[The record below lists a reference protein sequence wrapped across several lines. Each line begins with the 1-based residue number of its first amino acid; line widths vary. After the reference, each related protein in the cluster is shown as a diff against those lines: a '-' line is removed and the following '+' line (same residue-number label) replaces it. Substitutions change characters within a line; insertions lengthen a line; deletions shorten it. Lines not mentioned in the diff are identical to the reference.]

1 LNTNSSQSAQDTQSP
16 QIDWYFYP
24 WLGVQRGQYLIT
36 FSLDEGQSPKKPEQK
51 GKIEEFTAKIAML
64 DHKARRC
71 LSPPSAAWDE
81 VHRQLLNVII
91 SAHEKQYHAAD
102 ILLNDAEQTFEK
114 HNQTRNRSKY
124 LSGFLIGTAATV
136 AMAVLVLLFIKYFQ
150 EAFEIKLLAGMLVF
164 AGLGSIT
171 SALSRVASVD
181 LRNETNDRDVILSGA
196 VRPIVA
202 ICFAI
207 LFYVLLKMNVIEI
220 KGFQQ
225 DGTPWVFLAAAFLCG
240 YSERFADDIVGRLQR
255 TG

>member
-1 LNTNSSQSAQDTQSP
+1 MSTDTLAPQDVQAGGV
-16 QIDWYFYP
+16 DWYFYP
-24 WLGVQRGQYLIT
+24 WLGVQQGQHLIT
-36 FSLDEGQSPKKPEQK
+36 FSLDDGQSSKKSEEK
-51 GKIEEFTAKIAML
+51 AKIEEFTAKIAML

-71 LSPPSAAWDE
+71 LSPPSTPWDE

-91 SAHEKQYHAAD
+91 SAHQKQYHAAA
-102 ILLNDAEQTFEK
+102 ILSNDAEQTFQK

-124 LSGFLIGTAATV
+124 LSGFLIGTVVTV
-136 AMAVLVLLFIKYFQ
+136 AVGVLILLVINYIQ
-150 EAFEIKLLAGMLVF
+150 DAFEIKLLASMLVF

-181 LRNETNDRDVILSGA
+181 LRDETNDRDVLLSGA

-207 LFYVLLKMNVIEI
+207 LFYVLLKMDIIEI
-220 KGFQQ
+220 KGWQQ
-225 DGTPWVFLAAAFLCG
+225 NGTPWVFLAAAFLCG

-255 TG
+255 GA